1 MKKKCL
7 ECVVLLLFIFAL
19 THGIIQNTQP
29 LKETKEVQTEYE
41 EKTSQVTEKS
51 QETEPEV
58 QDLENQILRTASGKF
73 FQKYPVDEAF
83 MGWIETKYG
92 SGVLQSL
99 YTQLENGNQDPDLW
113 YRFTGNSMHV
123 LWLMYCRQQQ
133 YMSYSYEDVIWKEA
147 SDPACIRL
155 DFVGDICLDEAFMG
169 WIETKYGSG
178 VLQSLYTQLENGNQ
192 DPDLWYRF
200 TGNSMH
206 VLWLMYCR
214 QQQYMSYSYE
224 DVIWKEASDPAC
236 IRLDFVGDICLD
248 ENWCTGKTAKN
259 HMADYFSDEVK
270 KELISADFTMAN
282 NEFAYTTRGQRQVGK
297 AYCFRADP
305 KDAGF
310 LRTLGIDMV
319 SVANNHVFDYGE
331 QGFLDTLDALH
342 AAGIPYSGG
351 GRNLTEA
358 SAVRYVVTGGRKI
371 AIVSATEI
379 ERFYH
384 FTQKAQKEKPGVLK
398 TQQEEVWKKEL
409 KRAKKN
415 SDYVIAYVHWGTEG
429 KIHYGQDQ
437 TEIADLCVK
446 AGADAVIGGHPHRLQ
461 GVEFIKNVPVAYS
474 VENFWFST
482 GKLYTTIAQIQIDDS
497 GSLKLRMIPC
507 IQDSLTTSILTEKKQ
522 IKAFY
527 HYLADISNHVGID
540 EDGFFY
546 PYKNVEKPGV
556 SPYAYTSGRRYGQY
570 FDDVDLDLK
579 SIDIVGNLQ

>member
-155 DFVGDICLDEAFMG
+155 DFVGDICLDE
-169 WIETKYGSG
+169 
-178 VLQSLYTQLENGNQ
+178 
-192 DPDLWYRF
+192 
-200 TGNSMH
+200 
-206 VLWLMYCR
+206 
-214 QQQYMSYSYE
+214 
-224 DVIWKEASDPAC
+224 
-236 IRLDFVGDICLD
+236 
-248 ENWCTGKTAKN
+248 NWCTGKTAKN
-259 HMADYFSDEVK
+259 HMADYFSDEAK

-351 GRNLTEA
+351 GRNLTEGKRCA
-358 SAVRYVVTGGRKI
+358 LCGHRWTKDCDCICNGNRKVLSFYTESPEGETGSIKDPAGRGMEER
-371 AIVSATEI
+371 TE
-379 ERFYH
+379 
-384 FTQKAQKEKPGVLK
+384 AC
-398 TQQEEVWKKEL
+398 EEE
-409 KRAKKN
+409 
-415 SDYVIAYVHWGTEG
+415 
-429 KIHYGQDQ
+429 Q
-437 TEIADLCVK
+437 
-446 AGADAVIGGHPHRLQ
+446 
-461 GVEFIKNVPVAYS
+461 
-474 VENFWFST
+474 
-482 GKLYTTIAQIQIDDS
+482 
-497 GSLKLRMIPC
+497 
-507 IQDSLTTSILTEKKQ
+507 
-522 IKAFY
+522 
-527 HYLADISNHVGID
+527 
-540 EDGFFY
+540 
-546 PYKNVEKPGV
+546 
-556 SPYAYTSGRRYGQY
+556 
-570 FDDVDLDLK
+570 
-579 SIDIVGNLQ
+579 

>member
-41 EKTSQVTEKS
+41 EKTSQVTEQS
-51 QETEPEV
+51 QETESEV

-73 FQKYPVDEAF
+73 FQKYPV
-83 MGWIETKYG
+83 
-92 SGVLQSL
+92 
-99 YTQLENGNQDPDLW
+99 
-113 YRFTGNSMHV
+113 
-123 LWLMYCRQQQ
+123 
-133 YMSYSYEDVIWKEA
+133 
-147 SDPACIRL
+147 
-155 DFVGDICLDEAFMG
+155 DEAFMG

-409 KRAKKN
+409 KCAKKN

-474 VENFWFST
+474 VGNFWFST

-507 IQDSLTTSILTEKKQ
+507 IQDSLTPSILTEKKQ

-527 HYLADISNHVGID
+527 HYLADISDNVGID

>member
-123 LWLMYCRQQQ
+123 LWLMYCRQ
-133 YMSYSYEDVIWKEA
+133 
-147 SDPACIRL
+147 
-155 DFVGDICLDEAFMG
+155 
-169 WIETKYGSG
+169 
-178 VLQSLYTQLENGNQ
+178 
-192 DPDLWYRF
+192 
-200 TGNSMH
+200 
-206 VLWLMYCR
+206 
-214 QQQYMSYSYE
+214 
-224 DVIWKEASDPAC
+224 
-236 IRLDFVGDICLD
+236 
-248 ENWCTGKTAKN
+248 CTGKTAKN
-259 HMADYFSDEVK
+259 HMADYFSDEAK

-474 VENFWFST
+474 VGNFWFST

-527 HYLADISNHVGID
+527 HY
-540 EDGFFY
+540 
-546 PYKNVEKPGV
+546 
-556 SPYAYTSGRRYGQY
+556 

>member
-113 YRFTGNSMHV
+113 YRFT
-123 LWLMYCRQQQ
+123 R
-133 YMSYSYEDVIWKEA
+133 
-147 SDPACIRL
+147 
-155 DFVGDICLDEAFMG
+155 
-169 WIETKYGSG
+169 
-178 VLQSLYTQLENGNQ
+178 
-192 DPDLWYRF
+192 
-200 TGNSMH
+200 NSMH

-319 SVANNHVFDYGE
+319 LS
-331 QGFLDTLDALH
+331 L
-342 AAGIPYSGG
+342 
-351 GRNLTEA
+351 
-358 SAVRYVVTGGRKI
+358 
-371 AIVSATEI
+371 
-379 ERFYH
+379 
-384 FTQKAQKEKPGVLK
+384 
-398 TQQEEVWKKEL
+398 
-409 KRAKKN
+409 
-415 SDYVIAYVHWGTEG
+415 
-429 KIHYGQDQ
+429 IH
-437 TEIADLCVK
+437 I
-446 AGADAVIGGHPHRLQ
+446 
-461 GVEFIKNVPVAYS
+461 
-474 VENFWFST
+474 
-482 GKLYTTIAQIQIDDS
+482 
-497 GSLKLRMIPC
+497 
-507 IQDSLTTSILTEKKQ
+507 
-522 IKAFY
+522 
-527 HYLADISNHVGID
+527 
-540 EDGFFY
+540 
-546 PYKNVEKPGV
+546 
-556 SPYAYTSGRRYGQY
+556 
-570 FDDVDLDLK
+570 
-579 SIDIVGNLQ
+579 